1 MVFISI
7 ILLEYSYLGRGIL
20 CEVRVWGGGGGGT
33 ILNVVMKEYI
43 IEKMTF

>member
-1 MVFISI
+1 MSNREKIKCGMRKGDCVW
-7 ILLEYSYLGRGIL
+7 
-20 CEVRVWGGGGGGT
+20 VRVWGGGGGGT